1 MLSKE
6 QFLSE
11 VWTKI
16 NELSCDPV
24 DAVIETA
31 DFNKLD
37 METAAKIVSRD
48 PLLKS
53 AIEQYAR
60 ALNHLKAAPSV

>member
-31 DFNKLD
+31 DFNKLS
-37 METAAKIVSRD
+37 AAIHC
-48 PLLKS
+48 
-53 AIEQYAR
+53 
-60 ALNHLKAAPSV
+60 LNLQLSNTLVL